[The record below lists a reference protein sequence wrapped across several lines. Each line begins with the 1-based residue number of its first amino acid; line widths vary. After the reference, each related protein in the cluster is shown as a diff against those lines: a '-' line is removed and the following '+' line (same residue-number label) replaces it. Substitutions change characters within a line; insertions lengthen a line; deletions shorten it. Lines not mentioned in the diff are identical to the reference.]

1 MYAPV
6 LSQYHYNMCEM
17 KGVLAQRI
25 GGDNPQHLKQISQ
38 NQLIRKITLY
48 KEILEVYQT
57 IAPGALEWLWWWW
70 PLILPLLLL
79 IYLNCS
85 PSFLCLAWRRT
96 AENRHIGALRFDL
109 HAAFAECARRNINR
123 QDSLEESFVSVQEC
137 VRLLCHE
144 PLLLPEGKI
153 CEQAK
158 SNLQALKSVLL
169 GR

>member
-1 MYAPV
+1 MCVLTLSFCLYLLYRYLKMYAPV

-70 PLILPLLLL
+70 WPLILLLL

-85 PSFLCLAWRRT
+85 PSSLLFVWPGVQRRT
-96 AENRHIGALRFDL
+96 GT
-109 HAAFAECARRNINR
+109 
-123 QDSLEESFVSVQEC
+123 
-137 VRLLCHE
+137 
-144 PLLLPEGKI
+144 
-153 CEQAK
+153 
-158 SNLQALKSVLL
+158 
-169 GR
+169 